1 MTQEAMIEDEVL
13 TCQRHPKVETTLRC
27 YQCGAP
33 ICHNCAQRTPVGYQ
47 CPDCRRG
54 LKRRFEQARP
64 LDYGIAAI
72 VSLVLGTIA
81 GIFLPIAG
89 WFTVFLSPVAGT
101 LIAEITWRLVNRHY
115 SSHLWWIVAAGIIIG
130 TLPHIAIRVFGLF
143 LTPVEGQIF
152 SWIGML
158 WPLVHIGLA
167 VGASSARLK
176 IGG

>member
-1 MTQEAMIEDEVL
+1 MTYETMTEDGPL
-13 TCQRHPKVETTLRC
+13 FCKRHPQTETTLRC

-33 ICHNCAQRTPVGYQ
+33 ICHRCAQRTPVGYQ

-64 LDYGIAAI
+64 LDYGIAAV

-81 GIFLPIAG
+81 GTVLPLAG
-89 WFTVFLSPVAGT
+89 WFTMFLSPVVGT
-101 LIAEITWRLVNRHY
+101 VIAEITWRLVGRHY
-115 SSHLWWIVAAGIIIG
+115 SSHLWWIVAAGIVIG
-130 TLPHIAIRVFGLF
+130 TLPHIAFRIFGLF
-143 LTPVEGQIF
+143 VTSAEGQVF

-158 WPLVHIGLA
+158 WPLVHIGFA

-176 IGG
+176 LGG